1 MRTPYPSTI
10 GTQLLVLAS
19 LSLAACGS
27 PVQEQ
32 ASAVVGAAPDV
43 VFTDV
48 TTAAGI
54 QFKHHHGR
62 SGKKY
67 LPETLGAG
75 VAFFD
80 YNNDGWS
87 DLFFTNGRPW
97 DTASSLKTPPALY
110 RNNKDGTFTDVT
122 QQAGLAI
129 DIYGMGIAAADY
141 DNDGF
146 TDLYLTAYGPDRLF
160 RNQGNGTFSD
170 VTEQSGISNPDFGTS
185 AAWFDYDKDG
195 KLDLFVGNYVQWTPE
210 TDLWCS
216 LDGEAKSYCTPE
228 SYHGTTS
235 RLFHNLGDGK
245 FEEVT
250 EKAGVL
256 DPDGKALGVAI
267 FDFDNDSWPDI
278 FAAHDTQPN
287 RLYRNN
293 QDGTFTERG
302 LAAGIAFAEDGRA
315 RGAMGVD
322 AADYDR
328 SGRPHLLVGNFSNE
342 MVSLF
347 HNEGN
352 GLFVDEAPTS
362 TVGRE
367 SLLSLTFGAFFFDYD
382 LDGFLDIFIA
392 NGHLEEDINRVQPNV
407 TYAQAPQL
415 FRNTGGSRFEL
426 ANSELGK
433 DFSRPIVARG
443 AAYADYDRDGDLD
456 IVLAT
461 NNGPAYLYR
470 NDGGNG
476 NNYLRLKLAGSESNR
491 SALGATVTVVTAA
504 GKQASTVHSGS
515 SYCSQS
521 ELPLTFGLGS
531 ELLAKRIEVQWPS
544 GKTQSFDDVDANR
557 SLVISELM
565 GLQPEN

>member
-1 MRTPYPSTI
+1 MRTTALGAI
-10 GTQLLVLAS
+10 LAVLAG
-19 LSLAACGS
+19 CGS

-32 ASAVVGAAPDV
+32 AGAVVGAAADV
-43 VFTDV
+43 VFSDV
-48 TTAAGI
+48 TRAAGI
-54 QFKHHHGR
+54 EFKHYHGR

-80 YNNDGWS
+80 YNNDGWP
-87 DLFFTNGRPW
+87 DLFFTNGKAW
-97 DTASSLKTPPALY
+97 DPASNVKTRPALY
-110 RNNKDGTFTDVT
+110 RNNNDGTFTGVT
-122 QQAGLAI
+122 EQAGLAI

-160 RNQGNGTFSD
+160 RNQGDGTFTD
-170 VTEQSGISNPDFGTS
+170 VTAESGIDNPDFGTS

-195 KLDLFVGNYVQWTPE
+195 RLDLFVANYVQWTPE

-228 SYHGTTS
+228 SYQGTTS
-235 RLFHNLGDGK
+235 RLFHNLGEGRFQDATEPAGIHDPAGK
-245 FEEVT
+245 
-250 EKAGVL
+250 G
-256 DPDGKALGVAI
+256 LGVAI
-267 FDFDNDSWPDI
+267 LDFDNDGWPDI

-293 QDGTFTERG
+293 HDGTFTERG

-328 SGRPHLLVGNFSNE
+328 TGRPHLLVGNFSNE

-382 LDGFLDIFIA
+382 LDGFLDILIA

-407 TYAQAPQL
+407 TYAQSPQL
-415 FRNTGGSRFEL
+415 FRNAGAGRFEL
-426 ANSELGK
+426 ANSRVGK
-433 DFSRPIVARG
+433 DFGRPLVARG
-443 AAYADYDRDGDLD
+443 AAHADYDRDGDLD
-456 IVLAT
+456 IVLTT

-476 NNYLRLKLAGSESNR
+476 NNYLRLNLAGSDSNR
-491 SALGATVTVVTAA
+491 GAIGAAVTIVTAA
-504 GKQASTVHSGS
+504 GKQSGAVHSGS

-531 ELLAKRIEVQWPS
+531 ELLAKRIEVRWPS
-544 GKTQSFDDVDANR
+544 GKAQSFDDVEANR
-557 SLVISELM
+557 SLVISESM
-565 GLQPEN
+565 GLQPDK